1 MQTLR
6 GPSLLLFGHKTLP
19 TAANFGSLLGLIAP
33 IGCAMVFAVG
43 CAHTASVHG
52 PLAGSDHASTT
63 IYRSHKHAR
72 RGESLGPTR
81 IVTASWYGPG
91 YAGKP
96 TANGER
102 FDPNRLTA
110 ASRTLPLDSIVRVT
124 NLRNR
129 RSVDV
134 KINDRGP
141 RKRGRG
147 IDLSPAAARKIG
159 LTNSG
164 VAHVKIKPVTKAT
177 D

>member
-6 GPSLLLFGHKTLP
+6 GPSLLLFSHKSPP
-19 TAANFGSLLGLIAP
+19 TAANFGSILRLIAP

-52 PLAGSDHASTT
+52 PLAGSGHAST
-63 IYRSHKHAR
+63 IYRSNKHAR

-124 NLRNR
+124 NLHNG
-129 RSVDV
+129 RSAEV

>member
-1 MQTLR
+1 MQTLQ
-6 GPSLLLFGHKTLP
+6 GSSLLLFGHKTLS
-19 TAANFGSLLGLIAP
+19 TAANFGSLLRLIAP

-52 PLAGSDHASTT
+52 PLAGSGHVSTT
-63 IYRSHKHAR
+63 TYRSNKHVR
-72 RGESLGPTR
+72 RGENLGPTR

-96 TANGER
+96 TASGER

-124 NLRNR
+124 NLRNG
-129 RSVDV
+129 RSVEV

-141 RKRGRG
+141 HKRGRG
-147 IDLSPAAARKIG
+147 IDLSPASARKIG
-159 LTNSG
+159 LTKNG

>member
-1 MQTLR
+1 MKTLR

-19 TAANFGSLLGLIAP
+19 TTANFSSLLRLIAP

-43 CAHTASVHG
+43 CAHTASVHD
-52 PLAGSDHASTT
+52 PLARSGHVSTT
-63 IYRSHKHAR
+63 AYRSNKPSH
-72 RGESLGPTR
+72 RGKSLGATR

-91 YAGKP
+91 YVGKL
-96 TANGER
+96 TASGER

-110 ASRTLPLDSIVRVT
+110 ASRTLPPDSIVRVT
-124 NLRNR
+124 NLRNG
-129 RSVDV
+129 RSVEV

-141 RKRGRG
+141 HKRGRG

-159 LTNSG
+159 LTKSG
-164 VAHVKIKPVTKAT
+164 VAHVKIEPVAKAP